1 MLAIEM
7 ALKRKLLCGHCVNN
21 YGGVIALIGQL
32 FVLLLHHFI
41 QMCHSDDTSLLK
53 SVRKIN
59 INDYR
64 LKSR

>member
-21 YGGVIALIGQL
+21 YGGVIYIGQL
-32 FVLLLHHFI
+32 FVHFVQI
-41 QMCHSDDTSLLK
+41 CHSDDTSLLK

-59 INDYR
+59 INDYQ
-64 LKSR
+64 LKSG